1 MAEEEDGGAQ
11 STFVLATPGVVRH
24 ETALRGPGVFIEGG
38 ETYRSNVQHG
48 RCSAREPDS
57 GVGAAVPADG
67 GGVMVERAGVV
78 LLALLL
84 VQSKRTL
91 AGSRRQ
97 DPGQGRSSESRS
109 RRC

>member
-1 MAEEEDGGAQ
+1 MAEEEGGGAQ
-11 STFVLATPGVVRH
+11 STFVLVTPGVVRH

-67 GGVMVERAGVV
+67 GGVVVERADVV

-84 VQSKRTL
+84 LQSKRTL
-91 AGSRRQ
+91 AGSRRNGSRA
-97 DPGQGRSSESRS
+97 GQEQ
-109 RRC
+109 